1 MTSPPGGA
9 GAGAGQAAGSG
20 SVPVP
25 VAGSGPPPVPGSG
38 SVPVPVAGSGPP
50 SVPGPGSGSPSVPGA
65 RLRPGPAATAADLRR
80 ADFLAE
86 QLGPNGELRRVR
98 AAATAWRNGLAGLLL
113 ALTGFTL
120 ITGRSDVGQL
130 ARPAGIAAGLLLAAS
145 LIAGGAGAWLLL
157 RAAHG
162 VPRVLPATG
171 PVDPVALDHE
181 EALDALRDLRAGRLL
196 VLLHTVLLAAAVATT
211 WYGPAREDP
220 VLRIRTDTQS
230 LCGAPGAVRGNILEL
245 KTPEGPLAVDL
256 SRVTQLAPAASCPPG
271 P

>member
-1 MTSPPGGA
+1 M
-9 GAGAGQAAGSG
+9 
-20 SVPVP
+20 
-25 VAGSGPPPVPGSG
+25 
-38 SVPVPVAGSGPP
+38 
-50 SVPGPGSGSPSVPGA
+50 
-65 RLRPGPAATAADLRR
+65 RPGPAATAADLRR
-80 ADFLAE
+80 AEFLAE
-86 QLGPNGELRRVR
+86 QLGPSGELRRVR
-98 AAATAWRNGLAGLLL
+98 VAATAWRNGLAGLLI

-120 ITGRSDVGQL
+120 VTGRSDVGQL

-145 LIAGGAGAWLLL
+145 LTAGGAGAWLLL

-181 EALDALRDLRAGRLL
+181 EALDALRDLRAGRFL

-230 LCGAPGAVRGNILEL
+230 VCGTPGAVRGDVLEL

-256 SRVTQLAPAASCPPG
+256 SRVTQLAPAAACPPA

>member
-9 GAGAGQAAGSG
+9 GTGAGQGAGSG
-20 SVPVP
+20 SAPV
-25 VAGSGPPPVPGSG
+25 PVPGSG
-38 SVPVPVAGSGPP
+38 PLP
-50 SVPGPGSGSPSVPGA
+50 VPGA

-80 ADFLAE
+80 AEFLAE

-98 AAATAWRNGLAGLLL
+98 VAATAWRNGLAGLLL

-145 LIAGGAGAWLLL
+145 LTAGGAGAWLLL

-171 PVDPVALDHE
+171 PVDPVALDHQ

-230 LCGAPGAVRGNILEL
+230 VCGTPGAVRGDVLEL

-256 SRVTQLAPAASCPPG
+256 SRVTQLAAAASCPPA